1 MSALGGCMQC
11 TRRTKR
17 FAVFTTFISLM
28 FCASYGV
35 CAPTEA
41 ESVNVPSTASTSQM
55 HVTLW
60 GGKSG
65 RTAYEA
71 ELLHT
76 ILDTTAEQFPSYQYT
91 VNNDLL
97 GAQRGR
103 QAVAEGELVNVYV
116 SGLREDHYTQTGQL
130 IAIEL
135 PTMNGLLG
143 YRAAIVRKAEQA
155 QMQSAAAQYRLRNL
169 VIGQGKDWAD
179 ADILRFN
186 RFTVDDSGRYENLLD
201 MLAYKRFDAV
211 FLGLAEAQNELHA
224 SRAANELSILHEL
237 IIYYPHAM
245 VFYVS
250 GKQPMLAERI
260 RQGLSQ
266 ITVNGTLDRLLEK
279 HFGDALDTIRSQNV
293 NLLVLDHPNPG
304 LAPGLQQPLLA
315 KHP

>member
-1 MSALGGCMQC
+1 MQC
-11 TRRTKR
+11 TRRIKR
-17 FAVFTTFISLM
+17 VLAFTTFISLM
-28 FCASYGV
+28 FCASYGF
-35 CAPTEA
+35 CAEA
-41 ESVNVPSTASTSQM
+41 EPASVPSAASNSQM

-71 ELLHT
+71 ELLQT
-76 ILDTTAEQFPSYQYT
+76 ILDATAEQFPSYQYT

-103 QAVAEGELVNVYV
+103 LAVAEGELVNVYV

-155 QMQSAAAQYRLRNL
+155 QIQSATAQYQLRNL
-169 VIGQGKDWAD
+169 VIGQGQGWAD
-179 ADILRFN
+179 TDILRFN
-186 RFTVDDSGRYENLLD
+186 RFTVEDSGRYENLLD

-211 FLGLAEAQNELHA
+211 LLGLAEAHHELQS
-224 SRAANELSILHEL
+224 SRAANELSILPEL

-250 GKQPMLAERI
+250 GKQPILAERI

-266 ITVNGTLDRLLEK
+266 ITHNGTLDGLLEK
-279 HFGDALDTIRSQNV
+279 HFGDALEAIRSPNAS
-293 NLLVLDHPNPG
+293 LLVLEHPHPG
-304 LAPGLQQPLLA
+304 LAPNLQQPLLA